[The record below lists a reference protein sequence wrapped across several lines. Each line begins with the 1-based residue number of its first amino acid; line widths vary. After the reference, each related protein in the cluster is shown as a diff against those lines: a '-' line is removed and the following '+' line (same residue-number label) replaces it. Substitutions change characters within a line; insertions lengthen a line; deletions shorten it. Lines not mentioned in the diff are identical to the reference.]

1 MLIPVRWHGYINFPC
16 TDINSCCVRF
26 QYRTTLQAHPFSLAP
41 FAFAHRGVFLAGLFR
56 MLLLPGH
63 GSLPFSS
70 GRAKSRKSRY
80 SFEGNQP
87 GVLPQAVTNVWR
99 TELGTKLLNGLNST
113 TDISAYFRY
122 LCLLQFATNRRLA
135 PSSSPV
141 WPRLPGSV
149 LSTERSP
156 VGLWALSVILSSF
169 RLPWPQFPVH
179 GQRKAGSVGT
189 ASAA

>member
-70 GRAKSRKSRY
+70 GSAKSRKSRY

-99 TELGTKLLNGLNST
+99 TELGTKLINGLNST

-141 WPRLPGSV
+141 WPRLPGPV
-149 LSTERSP
+149 LIKNSP
-156 VGLWALSVILSSF
+156 AAAGPVSPHRLGRVGRNATGLSQYGATRADS
-169 RLPWPQFPVH
+169 Q
-179 GQRKAGSVGT
+179 
-189 ASAA
+189 